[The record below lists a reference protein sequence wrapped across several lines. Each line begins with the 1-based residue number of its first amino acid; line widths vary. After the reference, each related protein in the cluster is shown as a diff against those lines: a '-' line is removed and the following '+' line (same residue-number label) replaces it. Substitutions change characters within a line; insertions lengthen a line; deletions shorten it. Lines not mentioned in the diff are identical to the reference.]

1 MMQTIRRGARA
12 VPRAL
17 ALAPLLV
24 CASLAG
30 AVTPKAVPPELP
42 AETLVSAPIAASAK
56 ERVYVADIAIAHISD
71 GRIRVFDARNGKF
84 LGMVSTAYAGNFTVS
99 NGADE
104 LYVATTH
111 LSRSTRGD
119 RADVLEVYDTASLGF
134 KYEVLLPPK
143 RAQALNYRGLVR
155 ASGNGRFV
163 FVQNATPATSVTVV
177 DLAQRKVTT
186 EVPTPGC
193 WGIMPAAG
201 HGSRFS
207 MLCGDGKVATV
218 TLDDQGQVSDRQVSD
233 KLFDADADAWFMHG
247 EQIGDRYWFIS
258 FKGTLTELDLGG
270 AVAAVKGSRALVDA
284 AGQRAGW
291 RPGGYQPFAVDPSGR
306 WMVAAMHDKGSE
318 GSHKRPAKQLWV
330 FDLVSG
336 KRTAAVPGHGS
347 VSLTFSRSGQR
358 LHALNG
364 ETGAMNVWAWP
375 PVAGKVTTL
384 KTLTTVKRAGEASLH
399 LESHD

>member
-1 MMQTIRRGARA
+1 MMQTIRRGAPA

-17 ALAPLLV
+17 ALASLLV

-30 AVTPKAVPPELP
+30 AVTPKAVPAELP
-42 AETLVSAPIAASAK
+42 AETLTSGAIAASAK

-71 GRIRVFDARNGKF
+71 GRIRVFDARRGTF

-111 LSRSTRGD
+111 LSRSTRGE
-119 RADVLEVYDTASLGF
+119 RADVLEVYDTANLGF
-134 KYEVLLPPK
+134 KYEVLLPAK

-193 WGIMPAAG
+193 WGILPAAG

-218 TLDDQGQVSDRQVSD
+218 TLDEQGQPVDRQLSE
-233 KLFDADADAWFMHG
+233 KLFDADTDAWFHTA
-247 EQIGDRYWFIS
+247 ERIGDRFFFIS
-258 FKGTLTELDLGG
+258 FKGVITELDLSGP
-270 AVAAVKGSRALVDA
+270 VAAFKGSRNIVGPADA
-284 AGQRAGW
+284 KLGW
-291 RPGGYQPFAVDPSGR
+291 RPGGYQAFAVHPSGHHA
-306 WMVAAMHDKGSE
+306 VVAMHDKGGE
-318 GSHKRPAKQLWV
+318 GTHKMPAKQLWV
-330 FDLVSG
+330 VSLDTG
-336 KRTAAVPGHGS
+336 KRVATVPGRNT
-347 VSLTFSRSGQR
+347 VSLTFSRTGAR
-358 LHALNG
+358 LQALDGVAAALN
-364 ETGAMNVWAWP
+364 VWDWDDAARQP
-375 PVAGKVTTL
+375 MTFVGTTKPVGM
-384 KTLTTVKRAGEASLH
+384 ASVQ